1 MSNYVVRAV
10 AANKSIRVFAAV
22 TTDLVEKARGFHN
35 TTPVATAAL
44 GRTLTATSIMGLMLK
59 GDNNK
64 LSVQIKGNGPIK
76 QILTTSD
83 SKGIVKGYVS
93 NPYVDIPLKANG
105 KLDVGGAVGSQGRM
119 TVIKDLGLKDP
130 YVGQSD
136 LVSGE
141 IAEDFTYYFANSEQ
155 QPSAVALGVLV
166 DRDYTVKVAGGVI
179 IQLLPNTDD
188 ETITKIEEALKNAPQ
203 ITKVLSEEDT
213 PEKVLTTYL
222 KGLDIEILEKV
233 QVDFECDC
241 SFEKLE
247 RALIS
252 IGEKDL
258 KSIIEEDEKAELTCH
273 FCNTKYN
280 FDKVHLTRLY
290 EEIKK

>member
-76 QILTTSD
+76 QILTASD

-93 NPYVDIPLKANG
+93 NPYVDLPLKANG

-130 YVGQSD
+130 YVGQAD

-166 DRDYTVKVAGGVI
+166 DRDHTVKVAGGVI

-188 ETITKIEEALKNAPQ
+188 ETITKIEEALRNAPQ
-203 ITKVLSEEDT
+203 ITNVLLEEDT
-213 PEKVLTTYL
+213 PEKVLNTYL

-233 QVDFECDC
+233 QVDFQCDC

-258 KSIIEEDEKAELTCH
+258 KSIIEEDEKAQLTCH

-280 FDKVHLTRLY
+280 FDKNHLMKLY